1 MEGTPGFRP
10 RLTPELRE
18 RWRKRTD
25 AAFERMLADKNQADL
40 VTFTE
45 REDMAVL
52 IAKEL
57 AAFLLEE
64 QLAQDPL
71 VHPDKN
77 TPPCCPKCKQP
88 GRPAM
93 KPKEK
98 LPGRQ
103 VTTRAGEVQ
112 LQRER
117 WHCAKCRVVFFSVR
131 RSAASGDGRLQPATD
146 SDGDSPGE

>member
-1 MEGTPGFRP
+1 MEGTPRSRP

-25 AAFERMLADKNQADL
+25 AAFERMFADKNQADL

-64 QLAQDPL
+64 QLSQDPL
-71 VHPDKN
+71 VHPDEN
-77 TPPCCPKCKQP
+77 APPCCPKCKLP

-98 LPGRQ
+98 LPDRQ
-103 VTTRAGEVQ
+103 VTTRAGKVQ

-117 WHCAKCRVVFFSVR
+117 WQCAKCRILFFSVR
-131 RSAASGDGRLQPATD
+131 CSSPSGNGRLQSPAD
-146 SDGDSPGE
+146 SNGDSAGK